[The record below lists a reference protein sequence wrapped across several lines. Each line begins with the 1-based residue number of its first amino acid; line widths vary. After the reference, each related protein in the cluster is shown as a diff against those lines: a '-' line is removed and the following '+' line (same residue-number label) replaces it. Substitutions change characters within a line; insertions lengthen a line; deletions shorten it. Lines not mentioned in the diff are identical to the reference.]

1 MFHRLEKKVDTMS
14 DLMQDHKSD
23 SNSIQLMQENTQL
36 QNATMTQLKEENKRL
51 RQQLA
56 ASMNLSPM
64 NSPAS
69 KRAAEAPLSPA
80 AGMNLS
86 SAKWLA

>member
-1 MFHRLEKKVDTMS
+1 MLHRLEKKVDTIS
-14 DLMQDHKSD
+14 DLMQDRTSD
-23 SNSIQLMQENTQL
+23 INSIQLMWENTQL

-51 RQQLA
+51 RRQLA

-64 NSPAS
+64 HSPAL

-86 SAKWLA
+86 SAHR